1 MLDPALSWLW
11 DLFSAAGLGLLIGL
25 EREHARLHPFS
36 MQNGPGACLPA
47 PQAEP
52 APQDAPPESHAKGA
66 RTFALIALYG
76 YAAALGGERFPLL
89 PVLALF
95 ALTLL
100 LVALHLRRARPDD
113 PRGEDVTTEV
123 AALVTALI
131 GVLIRQ
137 HHHAAVTLG
146 LLTTGVLMAKPWVRG
161 LIPKLRRV
169 ELTGTLQLLI
179 AVLVIWPVVP
189 NRSIDLPGLPG
200 VLNPRNVVLFVLL
213 TAGVG
218 YVGYFMTRILGPRR
232 GLGVTGLV
240 GGLTSSTAVTLAM
253 GEYARASPALAGP
266 ASVAALLAC
275 GVMMARVC
283 ALAFVVHPPLGQ
295 RLLVPGVVMVC
306 AYLLGCAVLLLR
318 GRRREQG
325 PAADADRPTLVLDN
339 PFELGPALKF
349 GAIYVGVLILSRAL
363 HSTLGAQG
371 LYLASAL
378 AGLADVDSITL
389 AAARMGRE
397 GMEPLTVGITAVLTA
412 VASNT
417 LVKAGMAF
425 TSGGKAYGVQV
436 LAIHGLALGLGGA
449 ALAWTWLAAG

>member
-1 MLDPALSWLW
+1 MLDPSLSWLW

-25 EREHARLHPFS
+25 EREHARLHPVLLEK
-36 MQNGPGACLPA
+36 PPA
-47 PQAEP
+47 PGDTSSP
-52 APQDAPPESHAKGA
+52 PGAPQDAPPESHAKGA

-95 ALTLL
+95 ALALL
-100 LVALHLRRARPDD
+100 LVALHLRRAHPDD
-113 PRGEDVTTEV
+113 PRDEDVTTEV

-131 GVLIRQ
+131 GVLTPQHRQ
-137 HHHAAVTLG
+137 IAVTLG
-146 LLTTGVLMAKPWVRG
+146 LATTAVLMAKPWVRG
-161 LIPKLRRV
+161 IIPKLRRV
-169 ELTGTLQLLI
+169 ELTGTLQLLV

-189 NRSIDLPGLPG
+189 NRSMDLPGLPG

-218 YVGYFMTRILGPRR
+218 YVGYFMIRILGPRR

-253 GEYARASPALAGP
+253 GEYAKAAPSLSRPAA
-266 ASVAALLAC
+266 VAALLAC

-283 ALAFVVHPPLGQ
+283 ALAFVMHPPLGR

-306 AYLLGCAVLLLR
+306 AYLIGCGVLLLR
-318 GRRREQG
+318 ERRRGQG
-325 PAADADRPTLVLDN
+325 QAADGDRPALVLDN
-339 PFELGPALKF
+339 PFELRPALKF

-363 HSTLGAQG
+363 HSALGAQG

-397 GMEPLTVGITAVLTA
+397 GLEPLTVATTAVLTA

-417 LVKAGMAF
+417 LVKGGMAF
-425 TSGGKAYGVQV
+425 TSGGKGYGALV
-436 LAIHGLALGLGGA
+436 LAGHGLALALGGA
-449 ALAWTWLAAG
+449 ALAWTWLTAG